1 MVPFIYNHLETAH
14 YYFLEGRSAEPC
26 ESIESFQ
33 NDKSACRS
41 LMCIC
46 LHIFD
51 ICVYI
56 HVYTHT
62 PMVQQKS
69 GTEAFAYS
77 SYVALL
83 FLLYNKNG
91 YLEGWNVL
99 VISQSWKIHAQLC
112 LNMDFWIPWS
122 MILLVGVRQCV
133 SKHEVVC
140 LFPPFQPIPTFVA
153 LSAVQRWESNTG
165 SIPWNRLRYFTC
177 AMVTRCVRTT
187 ATCKH
192 CLGTTTVLNGPSHTV
207 SYQVLSY

>member
-1 MVPFIYNHLETAH
+1 MTRVRADPSCVFVCIYLI
-14 YYFLEGRSAEPC
+14 YVY
-26 ESIESFQ
+26 SIY
-33 NDKSACRS
+33 
-41 LMCIC
+41 I
-46 LHIFD
+46 
-51 ICVYI
+51 YI